1 MNYATFYFSGTGSIS
16 LKGERF
22 VFSAG
27 CTACMRCYNFC
38 PTGAITIDGVVADP
52 QKFPRSQGPEA

>member
-38 PTGAITIDGVVADP
+38 PTASVWHSGQYASPDIYTRY
-52 QKFPRSQGPEA
+52 KGPVL